1 MGIRDHT
8 RRTLVAAVA
17 LSGAATAFPGRP
29 ARAQAGGSA
38 KPKLRLGIITDLSG
52 PYADLSRPAEAC
64 ARQALED
71 FGVSARGWDVDVL
84 VADHQN
90 KTDIAAATA
99 RRWFDQDGVDA
110 LVDVSTSA
118 TALAVNGLAREKNKV
133 FLATEPGTSEL
144 TGASCSPNTIHWVWD
159 TAMLAR
165 SLGSAVLAQGGDSWF
180 FLGADYAFGHQMV
193 RDTSAVLQ
201 ARGGKVAGSVFHPF
215 PGTSDFSAFLL
226 RAQSSRAKVLSICN
240 SGADLINTVKQAR
253 EFGLNRRMK
262 IVGMITYDTIIHSL
276 GLETA
281 QGIQIAATYYWNLN
295 DRTRAWQARVQP
307 KTPDMYPNMGT
318 AGIYS
323 AVMHYLKVAADMGV
337 AEAKRDGRATI
348 ARMKAMPTDDDCF
361 GAGSIREDGRKMHPA
376 YILEAKAP
384 AESRHSWDLLKTVAT
399 VPPDEAF
406 RPLNEGGCPLV
417 RG

>member
-1 MGIRDHT
+1 MEFRNAA
-8 RRTLVAAVA
+8 RRALLGTAALA
-17 LSGAATAFPGRP
+17 GAAALLPGGA
-29 ARAQAGGSA
+29 ARAQAGGAA

-71 FGVSARGWDVDVL
+71 FGVSGRGWDVDIL

-110 LVDVSTSA
+110 LIDVSTSA
-118 TALAVNGLAREKNKV
+118 TALAVNGLARERNKV

-193 RDTSAVLQ
+193 RDTTAVVQ
-201 ARGGKVAGSVFHPF
+201 SRSGRIAGSVFHPF
-215 PGTSDFSAFLL
+215 PGTTDFSAFLL
-226 RAQSSRAKVLSICN
+226 RAQASRAKVLSLCN
-240 SGADLINTVKQAR
+240 SGADLITTVKQAR
-253 EFGLNRRMK
+253 EFGVNRSMK
-262 IVGMITYDTIIHSL
+262 IVGMITYDTVIHSL

-281 QGIQIAATYYWNLN
+281 QGMQIAATYYWDLN

-307 KTPDMYPNMGT
+307 KTPNLYPNMGT

-337 AEAKRDGRATI
+337 AEAKKDGRATV

-361 GAGSIREDGRKMHPA
+361 GPGRIREDGRKMHPA
-376 YILEAKAP
+376 YILEAKTP
-384 AESRHSWDLLKTVAT
+384 AESKHSWDLLKTVAT
-399 VPPDEAF
+399 VSPEDAF
-406 RPLNEGGCPLV
+406 RPLSEGGCPLI

>member
-1 MGIRDHT
+1 MQFKDQT
-8 RRTLVAAVA
+8 RRALLGKAVLAGAAAA
-17 LSGAATAFPGRP
+17 LSEHRAM
-29 ARAQAGGSA
+29 AQAGRSA
-38 KPKLRLGIITDLSG
+38 QPKLRLGIVTDLSG

-71 FGVSARGWDVDVL
+71 FGVSGRGWDVDIL

-90 KTDIAAATA
+90 KTDIAVATA

-118 TALAVNGLAREKNKV
+118 TALAVNGLARERNKV

-180 FLGADYAFGHQMV
+180 FLGADYAFGHQMEQDTAAVV
-193 RDTSAVLQ
+193 R
-201 ARGGKVAGSVFHPF
+201 ARGGRVAGSVFHPF
-215 PGTSDFSAFLL
+215 PGTTDFSSFLL
-226 RAQSSRAKVLSICN
+226 RAQSSRAKVLGLCN
-240 SGADLINTVKQAR
+240 SGADLITSVKQAR
-253 EFGLNRRMK
+253 EFGLNRSMK
-262 IVGMITYDTIIHSL
+262 IVGMITYDTVIHSL

-281 QGIQIAATYYWNLN
+281 QGMQIAATYYWDLN
-295 DRTRAWQARVQP
+295 DRTRAWQSRVQP
-307 KTPDMYPNMGT
+307 KTPDLYPNMGT

-323 AVMHYLKVAADMGV
+323 AAMHYLKVAADMGI
-337 AEAKRDGRATI
+337 AEAKEDGRATI

-361 GAGSIREDGRKMHPA
+361 GVGSIREDGRKLHPV
-376 YILEAKAP
+376 YILEAKKP
-384 AESRHSWDLLKTVAT
+384 EESRHSWDLLKVVAT
-399 VPPDEAF
+399 VSPEDAF
-406 RPLNEGGCPLV
+406 RPMSEGGCPLV
-417 RG
+417 QR